1 VLIKKFKNLI
11 LLLVSSVFLFTACD
25 VPVVKGKFDQFNWSK
40 LDPFVFE
47 VDSVS
52 FRSEFTE
59 KFEYPRIEHLF
70 PISIKDSLLQWGKD
84 RIKIKKG
91 SGGKIEYIVLEARA
105 TEIPLK
111 IQKGVKGLLYK
122 DREFRYNLL
131 AVVKIKVKDRLGVEK
146 SLVAKVEK
154 WIVTL
159 EGLSILEREEAW
171 YSLTEGS
178 LKKLNLFFESEIP
191 KNFSNSLIN

>member
-1 VLIKKFKNLI
+1 M
-11 LLLVSSVFLFTACD
+11 
-25 VPVVKGKFDQFNWSK
+25 
-40 LDPFVFE
+40 
-47 VDSVS
+47 
-52 FRSEFTE
+52 
-59 KFEYPRIEHLF
+59 
-70 PISIKDSLLQWGKD
+70 
-84 RIKIKKG
+84 
-91 SGGKIEYIVLEARA
+91 
-105 TEIPLK
+105 
-111 IQKGVKGLLYK
+111 LYK

-191 KNFSNSLIN
+191 KNFGNSLIN